1 MQSQCDRKKQMR
13 KEGFTMIEL
22 LIVIAI
28 ITVITAIAVP
38 NLISANV
45 KAKVKGIKAE
55 MGSIAIALEDYR
67 MDEGD
72 YPIDPEHT
80 GSGYGADVIA
90 KPNIDIDDPTD
101 AIGLGQLV
109 FPMGAI
115 DSVYLYRIP
124 DDPFNDGG
132 EEEWNG
138 TSGAHDN
145 HYSYFTADA
154 SGAASSS
161 EAKYWALVSYG
172 PDKDLDITSYSDAR
186 DAYDNGT
193 DLYDPD
199 SGITSNGD
207 IVIIGP

>member
-1 MQSQCDRKKQMR
+1 
-13 KEGFTMIEL
+13 MIEL

-67 MDEGD
+67 VDEGD

-90 KPNIDIDDPTD
+90 GLGDFDGYED
-101 AIGLGQLV
+101 AIGLGKLV
-109 FPMGAI
+109 FPDGA
-115 DSVYLYRIP
+115 SNPVYLYRIP
-124 DDPFNDGG
+124 GDPFNDGG
-132 EEEWNG
+132 EEEWDG
-138 TSGAHDN
+138 TNGAHDN
-145 HYSYFTADA
+145 HYSYFTANA
-154 SGAASSS
+154 SGAASST

-172 PDKDLDITSYSDAR
+172 PDKILDVTSYSDAR

>member
-1 MQSQCDRKKQMR
+1 
-13 KEGFTMIEL
+13 MIEL

-45 KAKVKGIKAE
+45 KAKVKGIKSE

-67 MDEGD
+67 MDEGN

-80 GSGYGADVIA
+80 GSGDNPDVIA
-90 KPNIDIDDPTD
+90 GPGDFDDPTD
-101 AIGLGQLV
+101 AIGLGKLV
-109 FPMGAI
+109 FPDGA
-115 DSVYLYRIP
+115 SNPVYLYRIP
-124 DDPFNDGG
+124 GDPFNNGG

-138 TSGAHDN
+138 TSGAHNN
-145 HYSYFTADA
+145 HYCYFTADA

-172 PDKDLDITSYSDAR
+172 PDKDLDVANYSDAR

>member
-1 MQSQCDRKKQMR
+1 
-13 KEGFTMIEL
+13 MIEL

-28 ITVITAIAVP
+28 IAVITAIAVP

-72 YPIDPEHT
+72 YPVEP
-80 GSGYGADVIA
+80 GSLGYGPDVIA
-90 KPNIDIDDPTD
+90 KPNIDFDDPTD

-109 FPMGAI
+109 FPDGAS
-115 DSVYLYRIP
+115 DPVYLYRIP
-124 DDPFNDGG
+124 GDPFNDSG

-138 TSGAHDN
+138 TSGAHNN

-154 SGAASSS
+154 SGAASST